1 MDRVLCFVIAYCFT
15 SMKLKQLPTDFI
27 VEEIPNIRVTQEID
41 DQTIFLLEKKEID
54 TYNAINSIAKKLQIP
69 LSEIG
74 YAGLKDKHA
83 LTRQY
88 ISIPTHYKVQNTKI
102 DALNIQLV
110 GYHRKKI
117 KIGDLKGNRFTI
129 IVHDIKNSEL
139 DDVFEI
145 AETISRTGVPNY
157 FDSQRF
163 GSVIKEEFIAKHV
176 IEKDYEQA
184 VKLYLTASFE
194 SEPRRIKDEKSK
206 ILAGWN
212 DLHNMS
218 GGDKVFAIIIKE
230 YLRTNSW
237 LAAYKKIPA
246 NLRKM
251 FVNAYQSYIWN
262 ECIKEVLKT
271 CVDEK
276 KLYSIDYAAGSLTFY
291 ETLSENEMQ
300 HIPPAF
306 RTVSDMAIFSDFE
319 KQVIDFVLLNQGI
332 RLVDLNIESETGNFF
347 KSQARP
353 IIVIPE
359 NFFISDPVKD
369 ELNDIKRPSKFEIG
383 VSFSL
388 PKGSYATIVT
398 KHLFGN

>member
-1 MDRVLCFVIAYCFT
+1 M
-15 SMKLKQLPTDFI
+15 S
-27 VEEIPNIRVTQEID
+27 
-41 DQTIFLLEKKEID
+41 
-54 TYNAINSIAKKLQIP
+54 
-69 LSEIG
+69 
-74 YAGLKDKHA
+74 
-83 LTRQY
+83 
-88 ISIPTHYKVQNTKI
+88 
-102 DALNIQLV
+102 ALNIQLV

-117 KIGDLKGNRFTI
+117 KVGDLKGNRFTI
-129 IVHDIKNSEL
+129 IVHDVRNSEL

-145 AETISRTGVPNY
+145 AETISRSGVPNY

-163 GSVIKEEFIAKHV
+163 GSVIKKEFIAKHV
-176 IEKDYEQA
+176 IKKDYEQA

-218 GGDKVFAIIIKE
+218 GVDKVFAIIIKE

-271 CVDEK
+271 CVDER
-276 KLYSIDYAAGSLTFY
+276 KLYSIDYAVGSLTFY
-291 ETLSENEMQ
+291 ETLSENEIQ
-300 HIPPAF
+300 HIPPTF
-306 RTVSDMAIFSDFE
+306 RTVSDKAIFSDFE

-347 KSQARP
+347 KSHACP

-359 NFFISDPVKD
+359 NFFISNPVKD
-369 ELNDIKRPSKFEIG
+369 ELNDIERSSRFEIK

>member
-1 MDRVLCFVIAYCFT
+1 
-15 SMKLKQLPTDFI
+15 MKLKQLPTDFI
-27 VEEIPNIRVTQEID
+27 VEEISNIRVTQEID
-41 DQTIFLLEKKEID
+41 DQAIFLLEKKEID
-54 TYNAINSIAKKLQIP
+54 TYNAINSIAKKIHIP

-88 ISIPTHYKVQNTKI
+88 ISIPTHYKAQNTKI

-117 KIGDLKGNRFTI
+117 KIGDLKGNKFTI
-129 IVHDIKNSEL
+129 IVHDVRNSEL

-145 AETISRTGVPNY
+145 AETISRSGVPNY

-163 GSVIKEEFIAKHV
+163 GSVIKKEFIAKYV
-176 IEKDYEQA
+176 IKKDYEQA
-184 VKLYLTASFE
+184 VKLYLTAYFE
-194 SEPRRIKDEKSK
+194 SEPRRIKNEKSK

-212 DLHNMS
+212 DLCNVAV
-218 GGDKVFAIIIKE
+218 GDKVFAIIIKE
-230 YLRTNSW
+230 YLKTNSW

-271 CVDEK
+271 CVDER

-291 ETLSENEMQ
+291 ETLSENEIQ
-300 HIPPAF
+300 YIPLTF
-306 RTVSDMAIFSDFE
+306 RTVSDEAIFPDFE

-332 RLVDLNIESETGNFF
+332 RLADLNIELETGSFF
-347 KSQARP
+347 KSHARP

-359 NFFISDPVKD
+359 NFLISDPVKD
-369 ELNDIKRPSKFEIG
+369 ELNDIKRASKFEIE

>member
-1 MDRVLCFVIAYCFT
+1 
-15 SMKLKQLPTDFI
+15 MKLKQLPTDFI
-27 VEEIPNIRVTQEID
+27 VEEISNIRVTQEID
-41 DQTIFLLEKKEID
+41 DQAIFLLEKKEID
-54 TYNAINSIAKKLQIP
+54 TYNAINSIAKKIHIP

-88 ISIPTHYKVQNTKI
+88 ISIPTHYKAQNTKI

-117 KIGDLKGNRFTI
+117 KIGDLKGNKFTI
-129 IVHDIKNSEL
+129 IVHDVRNSEL

-145 AETISRTGVPNY
+145 AETISRSGVPNY

-163 GSVIKEEFIAKHV
+163 GSVIKKEFIAKYV
-176 IEKDYEQA
+176 IKKDYEQA
-184 VKLYLTASFE
+184 VKLYLTAYFE
-194 SEPRRIKDEKSK
+194 SEPRRIKNEKSK

-212 DLHNMS
+212 DLCNVAV
-218 GGDKVFAIIIKE
+218 GDKVFAIIIKE
-230 YLRTNSW
+230 YLKTNSW

-271 CVDEK
+271 CVDER

-291 ETLSENEMQ
+291 ETLSENEIQ
-300 HIPPAF
+300 YIPLTF
-306 RTVSDMAIFSDFE
+306 RTVSDEAIFPDFE

-332 RLVDLNIESETGNFF
+332 RLADLNIESETGNFF
-347 KSQARP
+347 KSHARP

-359 NFFISDPVKD
+359 NFFISNPVKD
-369 ELNDIKRPSKFEIG
+369 ELNDIERSSKFEIE

>member
-1 MDRVLCFVIAYCFT
+1 
-15 SMKLKQLPTDFI
+15 MKLKQLPTDFI
-27 VEEIPNIRVTQEID
+27 VEEISNIRVTQEID
-41 DQTIFLLEKKEID
+41 DQAIFLLEKKEID
-54 TYNAINSIAKKLQIP
+54 TYNAINSIAKKIHIP

-88 ISIPTHYKVQNTKI
+88 ISIPTHYKAQNTKI

-117 KIGDLKGNRFTI
+117 KIGDLKGNKFTI
-129 IVHDIKNSEL
+129 IVHDVRNSEL

-145 AETISRTGVPNY
+145 AETISRSGVPNY

-163 GSVIKEEFIAKHV
+163 GSVIKKEFIAKYV
-176 IEKDYEQA
+176 IKKDYEQA
-184 VKLYLTASFE
+184 VKLYLTAYFE
-194 SEPRRIKDEKSK
+194 SEPRRIKNEKSK

-212 DLHNMS
+212 DLCNVAV
-218 GGDKVFAIIIKE
+218 GDKVFAIIIKE
-230 YLRTNSW
+230 YLKTNSW

-271 CVDEK
+271 RVDER

-291 ETLSENEMQ
+291 ETLSENEIQ
-300 HIPPAF
+300 YIPLTF
-306 RTVSDMAIFSDFE
+306 RTVSDEAIFSDFE

-332 RLVDLNIESETGNFF
+332 RLADLNIESETGNFF
-347 KSQARP
+347 KSHARP

-359 NFFISDPVKD
+359 NFFISNPVKD
-369 ELNDIKRPSKFEIG
+369 ELNDIERSSKFEIE